1 MCAASAQPFW
11 STHSQNFRRFLRRWG
26 LTGNLDYVL
35 TGVLPT
41 ALVERS
47 WQDDESDGWGLSVL
61 VDTGAGARI
70 PAVVVV
76 PSSTL
81 DTYLDQI
88 DVIAYPTA
96 AGLGGTAITGQFVQL
111 FTPEGGYN
119 PVSTLTTTPE
129 PGLFNARNFILPTTA
144 FLGGWAPAFQ
154 PPGFNAAVYILDAY
168 YNPFIPSQGFAVGY
182 CVQGAGT
189 PGNPCGVLEAYD
201 RPQGQINNPASPAFF
216 LPKMTRIWSQQQPPL
231 RIPARQAMALQ
242 FGVVPSVGYSL
253 LCTFLFHEQNA
264 EAL

>member
-1 MCAASAQPFW
+1 MCAFSPSW
-11 STHSQNFRRFLRRWG
+11 TTHSQNFRRLLRRWG
-26 LTGNLDYVL
+26 LTGNLDYL
-35 TGVLPT
+35 LGGVLPT
-41 ALVERS
+41 TLVERS

-61 VDTGAGARI
+61 VDTGAAGRI
-70 PAVVVV
+70 PGVVVL

-81 DTYLDQI
+81 DTYVDQI
-88 DVIAYPTA
+88 DVIAYPSL
-96 AGLGGTAITGQFVQL
+96 AGLGGTIITGQGVFM

-144 FLGGWAPAFQ
+144 FLGGWNTAFQ
-154 PPGFNAAVYILDAY
+154 PPGFNPATFILDGY
-168 YNPFIPSQGFAVGY
+168 YNPFIPTGGFAVGY
-182 CVQGAGT
+182 CEIPGGAGT
-189 PGNPCGVLEAYD
+189 PCPPATNYFS
-201 RPQGQINNPASPAFF
+201 PQGQINNPASPAFF

-231 RIPARQAMALQ
+231 RIPATQAMALQ
-242 FGVVPSVGYSL
+242 LTVVPSVAYTL